1 MSKTPFLILNFL
13 DFDVYVVMTPTFPEN
28 QRRCAS
34 SSKNVA
40 ILSLWPKRAIIPPN
54 NLIDSQ
60 HYKRHKKDR
69 NDRIPF
75 TLTFH
80 PHNHAVKSIILNNFK
95 LLQNDPETGR
105 IFSQPPLIS
114 FKRDKSVGNFL
125 VRSALKT
132 NEKPGTFKCA
142 HSRCKTCLFVL
153 NTSKILGPDLFRSPI
168 VSHVPPQ
175 MSFIA

>member
-1 MSKTPFLILNFL
+1 MCQFFEKRGYPVSVVKAGHHRAQK
-13 DFDVYVVMTPTFPEN
+13 FDR
-28 QRRCAS
+28 QS
-34 SSKNVA
+34 S
-40 ILSLWPKRAIIPPN
+40 LQT
-54 NLIDSQ
+54 SQ
-60 HYKRHKKDR
+60 KDK

-80 PHNHAVKSIILNNFK
+80 PHNHAVKSIILSNFK

-114 FKRDKSVGNFL
+114 FKRDKNVGVEARSKLTSNPALSNARAHDAKL
-125 VRSALKT
+125 VFSLLTLTRY
-132 NEKPGTFKCA
+132 
-142 HSRCKTCLFVL
+142 R
-153 NTSKILGPDLFRSPI
+153 DLSDLLRSPI